1 MSQENIGTNTIE
13 PAQRLARR
21 ASTSPLTDLRQ
32 RILHGYLLPTAEQLL
47 HGLPFMGGD
56 MGRDMRTFAETLL
69 REIDAKDPAGTHA
82 ELRSACR
89 AMLESE
95 SLEAAQATAEALRDP
110 DLDLDGWS
118 LDARS
123 GKLRCWLYAVYLRDK
138 HSIIPVA
145 VTATAMAYQQ
155 DWSAPDDPG
164 ALVWRALGWLTLY
177 AGDIAELFHDAAPFA
192 DVESVSDRITF
203 IAEEYRSRMLAS
215 MSQTCAEGA

>member
-1 MSQENIGTNTIE
+1 MSQESIGTETR
-13 PAQRLARR
+13 ALASRLPDTAL
-21 ASTSPLTDLRQ
+21 SPTSAALRE

-47 HGLPFMGGD
+47 YGLPFMGGD
-56 MGRDMRTFAETLL
+56 VGRDMRTFAGTLL
-69 REIDAKDPAGTHA
+69 REIDAKDPSGTHA

-110 DLDLDGWS
+110 ELDLGGWS

-123 GKLRCWLYAVYLRDK
+123 GKLRCWLYSVHLGDK

-155 DWSAPDDPG
+155 DWSAAEDPG

-177 AGDIAELFHDAAPFA
+177 AGDIPELFHDAAPFA
-192 DVESVSDRITF
+192 DIESVSDRIAS
-203 IAEEYRSRMLAS
+203 ISEEYRSRVSAS
-215 MSQTCAEGA
+215 MPHAGAAAA